1 MAAGLP
7 ETLRAEVVSAAEGPV
22 GAERDPHVPP
32 DLGPVPASY
41 EAQFQPAARL
51 VVCCMRPTT
60 ELLACLHAV
69 QVLGSEGGSALR
81 AHGHVVR
88 QPHLFDLRDGDV
100 HALFFLAA
108 RTREEFVEELQPC
121 SVRSDGGTYL
131 PAVVRAQ
138 HLQRLPAEAPDVLR
152 AVVEPLLCRKCQR
165 SVDGCISFTTS
176 SEFQTPDRP
185 LRIWRA

>member
-51 VVCCMRPTT
+51 VCCMRRTT
-60 ELLACLHAV
+60 EQLACLHAV
-69 QVLGSEGGSALR
+69 QVLGGEGGSALR

-100 HALFFLAA
+100 HALFFGSQNKRRVCRRTAA
-108 RTREEFVEELQPC
+108 M
-121 SVRSDGGTYL
+121 
-131 PAVVRAQ
+131 
-138 HLQRLPAEAPDVLR
+138 
-152 AVVEPLLCRKCQR
+152 
-165 SVDGCISFTTS
+165 
-176 SEFQTPDRP
+176 
-185 LRIWRA
+185 